1 MKLRPIL
8 CLSLLAAGMGIA
20 AAQDSSDMKPPAG
33 IQINR
38 EWLKPGKS
46 GAIHDKSEAAFVNL
60 MNKGKLKGHYI
71 AMNSMSGKSRALYM
85 TRYPSFEAWENDN
98 RTFDKNASL
107 AAELDR
113 DISADGEL
121 LEGMDSAVLVYNEDL
136 SFHPRPDFSHARYY
150 ELTAFK
156 VRLGHEREFRQ
167 VTKMYKEACDKAG
180 VALHWGAYEVMYGGD
195 SGTYIMLT
203 HRDSL
208 AEVDKER
215 AESKKIMEAMGGED
229 DAAKMDQMFASA
241 VESVRSELFTINP
254 RPSYVDDAT
263 MKADADFWK
272 PKAMASKTAVAGTAK
287 PAPAAATTAK
297 PASR

>member
-1 MKLRPIL
+1 MKVRRIL
-8 CLSLLAAGMGIA
+8 CLSLFVAGIGIA
-20 AAQDSSDMKPPAG
+20 VAQDSSEMKPPAV

-46 GAIHDKSEAAFVNL
+46 GAMHDRSEAAFVNL
-60 MNKGKLKGHYI
+60 MNKGKLQGHYI
-71 AMNSMSGKSRALYM
+71 ALNSMSGKSRALYM

-98 RTFDKNASL
+98 QIFQKNASL
-107 AAELDR
+107 AGELDR
-113 DISADGEL
+113 AIVADSDF
-121 LEGMDSAVLVYNEDL
+121 LEGMDSAVLVYNEEL
-136 SFHPRPDFSHARYY
+136 SLHPRPDFSHARYY

-156 VRLGHEREFRQ
+156 VRLGHEREFHE

-180 VALHWGAYEVMYGGD
+180 AALHWGAYEVTYGGE

-208 AEVDKER
+208 AEIDKER
-215 AESKKIMEAMGGED
+215 AESKKIMESMGGED
-229 DAAKMDQMFASA
+229 GAAKMDQMFAAA

-254 RPSYVDDAT
+254 RQSYVDEAT

-272 PKAMASKTAVAGTAK
+272 PKVAAAKASASAAAKPATAVA
-287 PAPAAATTAK
+287 AK

>member
-1 MKLRPIL
+1 MKVRPIL
-8 CLSLLAAGMGIA
+8 CLSLFVAGIGIA
-20 AAQDSSDMKPPAG
+20 TAQDSSEMKPPAV

-38 EWLKPGKS
+38 EWLKPGKG
-46 GAIHDKSEAAFVNL
+46 GAMHDRSEAAFVNL
-60 MNKGKLKGHYI
+60 MNKGKLQGHYL
-71 AMNSMSGKSRALYM
+71 ALNSMSGKSRALYM

-98 RTFDKNASL
+98 QIFQKNASL
-107 AAELDR
+107 AGELDR
-113 DISADGEL
+113 AIVADSDF
-121 LEGMDSAVLVYNEDL
+121 LEGMDSAVLVYNEEL

-156 VRLGHEREFRQ
+156 VRLGHEREWRE

-180 VALHWGAYEVMYGGD
+180 IGLHWGAYEVTYGGE

-208 AEVDKER
+208 AEIDKER
-215 AESKKIMEAMGGED
+215 AESKKIMESMGGED
-229 DAAKMDQMFASA
+229 GAAKMDQMFAAA

-254 RPSYVDDAT
+254 RQSYVDEAT
-263 MKADADFWK
+263 MRADADFWK
-272 PKAMASKTAVAGTAK
+272 PKPATPKASASAAAK
-287 PAPAAATTAK
+287 PATAAAAK

>member
-1 MKLRPIL
+1 MKFRPIL
-8 CLSLLAAGMGIA
+8 CLSLLAAGAGIA
-20 AAQDSSDMKPPAG
+20 VAQDSSEMKPPAV

-46 GAIHDKSEAAFVNL
+46 GAVHDRSEAAFVTL
-60 MNKGKLKGHYI
+60 MNKGKLQGHYI
-71 AMNSMSGKSRALYM
+71 ALNSMSGKPRALYM
-85 TRYPSFEAWENDN
+85 TRYPSFEAWETDN
-98 RTFDKNASL
+98 KIFEKNASL
-107 AAELDR
+107 GAELDR
-113 DISADGEL
+113 AISSDSEL
-121 LEGMDSAVLVYNEDL
+121 LEGMDSAVLVYSEEL

-156 VRLGHEREFRQ
+156 VRLGHEKEWRE

-180 VALHWGAYEVMYGGD
+180 AGLHWGAYAVQYGGE

-203 HRDSL
+203 HRESL
-208 AEVDKER
+208 AEIDKEQ
-215 AESKKIMEAMGGED
+215 AAGKKIMEAMGGEEG
-229 DAAKMDQMFASA
+229 AAKMDQMFAAA

-254 RPSYVDDAT
+254 RQSYVDEAT

-272 PKAMASKTAVAGTAK
+272 PRASKSAVAATAK
-287 PAPAAATTAK
+287 PAAAAQTK